1 MSNRSSAVRYAK
13 ALFDVTLKEGV
24 LEQAERDL
32 AAFTAL
38 FEQHA
43 ELPKVLFN
51 PAVPVT
57 AKRKAIDQ
65 LVTRAGLKG
74 PVAKIVALLADRDR
88 LDLLPELAVAFKER
102 LMDHQQVVRAE
113 VVTAGPISD
122 DRVAAL
128 QQQLAR
134 VTGRTVTMNTR
145 VDPAI
150 VGGVVAK
157 VGTTVYDASVAT
169 QLAKMRDRLVETV

>member
-88 LDLLPELAVAFKER
+88 LELLPELAVAFKER

-128 QQQLAR
+128 QKQLAR
-134 VTGRTVTMNTR
+134 LTGRTVTMNTR

-169 QLAKMRDRLVETV
+169 QLAKLRETLTQ